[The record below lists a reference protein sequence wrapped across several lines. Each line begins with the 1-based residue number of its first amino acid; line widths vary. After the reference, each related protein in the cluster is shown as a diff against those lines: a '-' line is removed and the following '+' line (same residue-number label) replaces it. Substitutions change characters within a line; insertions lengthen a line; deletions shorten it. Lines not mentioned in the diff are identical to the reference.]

1 MMEKLRETRK
11 IGHKDLKKKKKNV
24 HASTTRKEQRKIK
37 TLGKRRE
44 KGKGRTKRNKE
55 KGK

>member
-11 IGHKDLKKKKKNV
+11 IGHKDFKKKKKNV